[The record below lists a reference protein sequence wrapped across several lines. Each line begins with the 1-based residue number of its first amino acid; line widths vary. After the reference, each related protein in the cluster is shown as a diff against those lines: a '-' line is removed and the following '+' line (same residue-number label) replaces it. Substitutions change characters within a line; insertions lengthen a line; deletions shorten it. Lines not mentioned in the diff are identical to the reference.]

1 MNRISASGSSGSPCL
16 PLILHTNMQKTP
28 SMRDKVS
35 RDAESAGSLNVDFSM
50 SNSSSCLSMFGL
62 VLLLLLLYSPYGSGS
77 HLCFCYLCIS
87 VGNIF
92 IRENLIHVFNEV

>member
-50 SNSSSCLSMFGL
+50 SNNSSCLSMFGL
-62 VLLLLLLYSPYGSGS
+62 MLLLLLLYSPYGSGWWQFTFVLLLS
-77 HLCFCYLCIS
+77 LYQCGKHFYS
-87 VGNIF
+87 
-92 IRENLIHVFNEV
+92 